1 MPQAACP
8 VPLRYDPGFERP
20 EPGEADTTEGLVE
33 TMRGIAET
41 TFADGGAPLRSVH
54 AKSHGLLQGEMTV
67 AEGLPAIL
75 AQGLFAKPGTYRVV
89 LRFSTNPGDILD
101 DSVSVPRGLAV
112 KVVGVAGE
120 RLPGSE
126 GEATQDFVL
135 VNSPAFAAASAKQFL
150 GNARL
155 LARTTDRAPGAKKV
169 LSAVLR
175 GTEAAL
181 EAVGGKSA
189 MLTQLGG
196 HPNTHILGETF
207 HSQTP
212 YLHGP
217 YMAKFSIAP
226 VSPALRALTGK
237 PIEVAGRPNALREEV
252 AAYFAVKE
260 ACWELR
266 VQLCTDCETMPIE
279 DPSVPWP
286 EKANPHLPVA
296 RITVPPQPS
305 WDEARSRAV
314 DLGMAF
320 SPWHGLAAHR
330 PLGAVNRARK
340 PAYEMSAGFR
350 AAHGGCPMQ
359 EPRNAAEV
367 PI

>member
-8 VPLRYDPGFERP
+8 VPLRHGPGFERP
-20 EPGEADTTEGLVE
+20 GPGAADTTEGLVE

-41 TFADGGAPLRSVH
+41 TFADGGTPLRSVH

-89 LRFSTNPGDILD
+89 LRFSTNPGDILN

-112 KVVGVAGE
+112 KVVGRAGG

-126 GEATQDFVL
+126 GAATQDFVL

-155 LARTTDRAPGAKKV
+155 LARTTDWAPGAKKV

-196 HPNTHILGETF
+196 
-207 HSQTP
+207 
-212 YLHGP
+212 
-217 YMAKFSIAP
+217 
-226 VSPALRALTGK
+226 
-237 PIEVAGRPNALREEV
+237 RPNALREEV
-252 AAYFAVKE
+252 AACFAVKE

-266 VQLCTDCETMPIE
+266 VQFCTDRETMPIE

-286 EKANPHLPVA
+286 EKASPHLPVA

-305 WDEARSRAV
+305 WDGTRSRAV
-314 DLGMAF
+314 DLGLAF

-340 PAYEMSAGFR
+340 PAHEMSAGFR